1 MAGHPLYRLAT
12 QVQRGKLTLAAA
24 IARIDATSEL
34 RDLADSQ
41 LIELDRQIGQ
51 LSGSNRNL
59 AHTLASLNYA
69 VARAKGFRRV
79 QVDCALRLSELT
91 YDTHTRL
98 NLLHEALTASQKS
111 GYRRGEKVAQATLGK
126 LYTQEGRGEDA
137 IAAYRDQLESAKS
150 GGYAAIDVESLLALG
165 DLYREQNQLDEAL
178 ETFERTVNAAGAAGQ
193 PSGQIEALTRAAE
206 IYFLRGTPTAALDAL
221 DRGLVIAVDLKDAR
235 VEAELASLYGDLL
248 RELRRI
254 GEAATAYQRALTLTG
269 EDVRRQVDILGR
281 LVPLCI
287 DLGAWQ
293 DGADYARQG
302 LLLAAGN
309 EPAQE
314 TLWLLDL
321 AIALLELGRPL
332 EAVDTARDGLAIA
345 QIADP
350 GGRLEHDA
358 LGRLGALLTETG
370 DWTGAADALHK
381 ALTLSARL
389 GDAPA
394 EATWMTQLARCAW
407 YAGDLSEAIQRYT
420 DALTM
425 ARNLSDRS
433 LEAHILGSL
442 GTLLRDSGQAR
453 RGLEYYDEALE
464 LSKLAGDGREV
475 VRYLTLLGRT
485 YGELRHHDDAKR
497 SFLEAIA
504 LGRKIDDK
512 RGQVEAHRRYAA
524 LLRGRRDREGA
535 IAQIAAAAALVGA
548 LDDPRLVTT
557 TVQELAAIQEE
568 LGQWEESA
576 ASYRR
581 LLSTA
586 ERSDD
591 LSGKLQAHLQLGR
604 LLQFQQPSESRQ
616 HLRQALDI
624 AHEINDPQ
632 LIDQVSELLPTGTED
647 ASSPLAD

>member
-1 MAGHPLYRLAT
+1 LFKGWRRAPQGVAGHPLYRLAT

-51 LSGSNRNL
+51 LSSSNRNL

-254 GEAATAYQRALTLTG
+254 GEAATA
-269 EDVRRQVDILGR
+269 
-281 LVPLCI
+281 
-287 DLGAWQ
+287 
-293 DGADYARQG
+293 
-302 LLLAAGN
+302 
-309 EPAQE
+309 
-314 TLWLLDL
+314 
-321 AIALLELGRPL
+321 
-332 EAVDTARDGLAIA
+332 
-345 QIADP
+345 
-350 GGRLEHDA
+350 
-358 LGRLGALLTETG
+358 
-370 DWTGAADALHK
+370 
-381 ALTLSARL
+381 
-389 GDAPA
+389 
-394 EATWMTQLARCAW
+394 
-407 YAGDLSEAIQRYT
+407 
-420 DALTM
+420 
-425 ARNLSDRS
+425 
-433 LEAHILGSL
+433 
-442 GTLLRDSGQAR
+442 
-453 RGLEYYDEALE
+453 
-464 LSKLAGDGREV
+464 
-475 VRYLTLLGRT
+475 
-485 YGELRHHDDAKR
+485 
-497 SFLEAIA
+497 
-504 LGRKIDDK
+504 
-512 RGQVEAHRRYAA
+512 
-524 LLRGRRDREGA
+524 
-535 IAQIAAAAALVGA
+535 
-548 LDDPRLVTT
+548 
-557 TVQELAAIQEE
+557 
-568 LGQWEESA
+568 
-576 ASYRR
+576 
-581 LLSTA
+581 
-586 ERSDD
+586 
-591 LSGKLQAHLQLGR
+591 
-604 LLQFQQPSESRQ
+604 
-616 HLRQALDI
+616 
-624 AHEINDPQ
+624 
-632 LIDQVSELLPTGTED
+632 
-647 ASSPLAD
+647 